1 LGEVNKALVK
11 NHHHHLLLPSPDKQ
25 NPPFYLSKGLHIYFH
40 PALDLPTTGAK
51 VTHAFADIFFFLPF
65 ARVHTGAETETR
77 ALVVHG
83 DGMVCSSFFLFRCCD
98 VNNEIKKL
106 NRAVRSGL

>member
-1 LGEVNKALVK
+1 MLQCCDRRFRRTKHG
-11 NHHHHLLLPSPDKQ
+11 
-25 NPPFYLSKGLHIYFH
+25 

-83 DGMVCSSFFLFRCCD
+83 DGMVCSSFFFFSGAVMLTM
-98 VNNEIKKL
+98 KL
-106 NRAVRSGL
+106 RS